1 LTLAIVLGR
10 FMNPL
15 DSNSQNGSSLGS
27 VRVHSFT
34 FSYTLESM
42 RCDFWAS
49 LLACTLASP
58 CFGYKPKVKVV
69 TICDH
74 VFLLIN

>member
-1 LTLAIVLGR
+1 
-10 FMNPL
+10 
-15 DSNSQNGSSLGS
+15 

-34 FSYTLESM
+34 LSYTPESM

-49 LLACTLASP
+49 LLAYTLASP
-58 CFGYKPKVKVV
+58 YFGYKPKVKVV
-69 TICDH
+69 TIYDH